1 MKTIPTMDLNT
12 CARYLREHGL
22 SISNTILADGIEQ
35 KVFPFGICIR
45 DDDDEDEIRTF
56 KIFTRLVDEWIA
68 EREVEV
74 EA

>member
-22 SISNTILADGIEQ
+22 SISNTVLADGIEQ
-35 KVFPFGICIR
+35 KAFPFGICIR
-45 DDDDEDEIRTF
+45 DDDDDIRTF

-68 EREVEV
+68 EREVE
-74 EA
+74 A